1 MSGDMKMLRFGEKI
15 KSIEHL
21 LKGLTVEF
29 LISYLKHWLNH
40 TRFGESYSILILKR
54 TKEGCGIQFTHDQRH
69 GVH

>member
-1 MSGDMKMLRFGEKI
+1 MKMLRFGEKI

-29 LISYLKHWLNH
+29 LISYLKH